1 MQRHTTFEEE
11 QIFQKS
17 IAKLVAVVSVSFIC
31 ICTVFSP
38 ILAHA
43 HTENAIVVNQFH
55 QLSIKDEDVNDT
67 IHVEVVEYQP
77 AGIHQIKIADSRQET
92 LVPTRDK
99 AVCYRQNETY
109 SQEKLMLTLYSMLIA
124 AIGVL
129 GLISILAYW
138 WKKDNEK

>member
-1 MQRHTTFEEE
+1 MQRHITFEEE

-17 IAKLVAVVSVSFIC
+17 IAKLVAVASVSFIC

-38 ILAHA
+38 LLARA
-43 HTENAIVVNQFH
+43 HTENAMVVNQFH
-55 QLSIKDEDVNDT
+55 QLSIKDEDINDT

-77 AGIHQIKIADSRQET
+77 AGINQIKIADSRQEN
-92 LVPTRDK
+92 LVPIRDK
-99 AVCYRQNETY
+99 TVCYRQNATY
-109 SQEKLMLTLYSMLIA
+109 SQEKIMLTLYSMLIA